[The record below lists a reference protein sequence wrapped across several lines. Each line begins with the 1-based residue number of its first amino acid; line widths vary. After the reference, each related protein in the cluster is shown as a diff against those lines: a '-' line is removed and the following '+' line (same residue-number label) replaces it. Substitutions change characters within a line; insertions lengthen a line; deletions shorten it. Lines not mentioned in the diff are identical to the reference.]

1 MIVVPGNSGC
11 TVEILEKDG
20 VHRVKKST
28 FSKKYTRRL
37 EHQAKKQKEY
47 KEYLD
52 RIDHLFTPEIYSLD
66 SGESSFSFLMEY
78 IKYLDCITFLSNS
91 GKKEIDYFL
100 LKILQ
105 FIRLEISNCK
115 DRDVMDVFEAKY
127 RDTISGVKSQG
138 VFKNSEIKKID
149 KKILSSDTMVV
160 PVGMCHGD
168 LTFSN
173 MLVSRDSKNIC
184 LIDFLDN
191 FVETPLQDMSKI
203 RQDTKF
209 LWTSNI
215 FPGSI
220 DRIRNEIVMNYLDEE
235 FNKAFSGYEFYR
247 KEYNRFQ
254 ILNILRIF
262 RYTSDIE
269 TLKYL
274 KKCILSMV

>member
-20 VHRVKKST
+20 AHKVKKST
-28 FSKKYTRRL
+28 FNKKYLKRL
-37 EHQAKKQKEY
+37 ELQARKQKEY
-47 KEYLD
+47 RIHLD
-52 RIDHLFTPEIYSLD
+52 SIDNLFTPIVYDEDLSP
-66 SGESSFSFLMEY
+66 SSFSFLMEY
-78 IKYLDCITFLSNS
+78 VKYLDCITFLSNS
-91 GKKEIDYFL
+91 GKREVDYFL
-100 LKILQ
+100 SKVLEL
-105 FIRLEISNCK
+105 IRFQISNCK
-115 DRDVMDVFEAKY
+115 DQDVIEDFKSKY
-127 RDTISGVKSQG
+127 KDTISGIVSQG
-138 VFKNSEIKKID
+138 MFNKSEIDRIDRKIY
-149 KKILSSDTMVV
+149 SSDTMVV

-173 MLVSRDSKNIC
+173 ILVSRDSKSIC

-220 DRIRNEIVMNYLDEE
+220 DRIRNGIVMNYLDEE
-235 FNKAFSGYEFYR
+235 FNREFLKYEFYR